1 MKMDQVASSQNDE
14 FYTPEYAIKPI
25 LKYLKMPCV
34 VWCPF
39 DTAESNFVKMLQRY
53 AACGVSVVH
62 THIETGGD
70 NTATVEAEK
79 LRRWLDRLTPEQ
91 RKTD

>member
-25 LKYLKMPCV
+25 LKYLKMPCT

-53 AACGVSVVH
+53 AVCGVDDFFSIAPPPNAI
-62 THIETGGD
+62 TS
-70 NTATVEAEK
+70 
-79 LRRWLDRLTPEQ
+79 
-91 RKTD
+91 

>member
-53 AACGVSVVH
+53 AVCGVSVVH
-62 THIETGGD
+62 THIATGD
-70 NTATVEAEK
+70 DFFSVDPPPDVTTS
-79 LRRWLDRLTPEQ
+79 
-91 RKTD
+91 

>member
-70 NTATVEAEK
+70 FFSIDPPNVTTS
-79 LRRWLDRLTPEQ
+79 
-91 RKTD
+91 